1 MIVNRRPLASEGV
14 RLQFKADEAGMG
26 LLREAA
32 SSNKALHRTAITL
45 RSIAAG
51 ELGR

>member
-32 SSNKALHRTAITL
+32 SSNKCLSRDRSKRGLAL
-45 RSIAAG
+45 
-51 ELGR
+51 E